1 MVIMGYQDVE
11 TNFKLAYFQNK
22 NKYLIGIVP
31 RKGKW
36 SFVNKY
42 LTRVSTGKSFI
53 FLPAWRLK
61 LGEFGSKRQSQT
73 GRSYFLHGSVERWIR
88 SQGPGP
94 WAVRRAQAASGYF
107 DKLSIIW
114 PSPWSWGLGLG
125 QVQTSDRPSQAIVPI
140 LTTRGATVLACC
152 LVAHWPT
159 QLC

>member
-1 MVIMGYQDVE
+1 MGYQDVE
-11 TNFKLAYFQNK
+11 TNFKLAYLQNK

-73 GRSYFLHGSVERWIR
+73 GRSYFLHGSVCKGEYALQGQAHGR
-88 SQGPGP
+88 SGGRRQLLGILTNFLLFGLHLGHEA
-94 WAVRRAQAASGYF
+94 WAKFRPRN
-107 DKLSIIW
+107 
-114 PSPWSWGLGLG
+114 
-125 QVQTSDRPSQAIVPI
+125 RPSQEQVLI
-140 LTTRGATVLACC
+140 LTTRGAAVLACC
-152 LVAHWPT
+152 LVPHWPT
-159 QLC
+159 PLCWKS